1 MDRRSALFGR
11 ARSRAADG
19 DTQMDSTDR
28 SGKMDTTQTS
38 NAEAPGVATS
48 GVETLAHRPGTTH
61 AVTNQAPPLADYNL
75 FTTDCA
81 LGEAL
86 ARAGAGWHREA
97 LVRHGATLGAAST
110 LALADLANRHS
121 PELHTHSPRGER
133 IDALEFHPAWHELLA
148 LLRAEGL
155 HALPFS
161 EPRPGAMA
169 ARCAGYFL
177 HAQLESGSLCP
188 LTMTFASIPVLQREP
203 ALFDTLRERLYTR
216 EHDARD
222 VPLAG
227 KRSMMIGMGMTEKQG
242 GSDVRS
248 NRTQARP
255 EGIASGRG
263 AEYLLTG
270 HKWFFSAPQCDAHL
284 VLARTTEHESLSC
297 FFVPRFK
304 PDGTKNAVHVQR
316 LKDKLGNRS
325 NASSE
330 VEFFDAYG
338 VMIGDEGRGVA
349 TIIEMANFTR
359 LDCVIGSAALMRAA
373 LVQAIHHARHRSAFG
388 RALADQPL
396 MQNVLADLVLESE
409 AATVLFMRLA
419 QAFEESANANDANA
433 TGTAAEESERSL
445 VARAWRRIVTP
456 AAKFWVCKRT
466 LAFTGEAMEVWGG
479 NGYVEEGPMARFYR
493 EAPVNSIWEGSGN
506 VMCLDVLRALERDA
520 DAAQMLFLAWRREA
534 AGHAALSAALDRLS
548 ALLNG
553 APGSREASARH
564 IAQQIVLIAQ
574 GMLLR
579 AGPPEVAEAF
589 IATRLD
595 EHDADCGRVF
605 GTLPARFDHAAL
617 IARALPTDYLAA

>member
-1 MDRRSALFGR
+1 MNPIAPTHPASAPDATEATDAASRQHRS
-11 ARSRAADG
+11 
-19 DTQMDSTDR
+19 
-28 SGKMDTTQTS
+28 
-38 NAEAPGVATS
+38 
-48 GVETLAHRPGTTH
+48 GTTH
-61 AVTNQAPPLADYNL
+61 EVTNQAPPLADYNL
-75 FTTDCA
+75 FSTDAA

-86 ARAGAGWHREA
+86 ARAGAQWHRDA
-97 LVRHGATLGAAST
+97 LARHGAKLGEAEVQ
-110 LALADLANRHS
+110 ALADLANRHA
-121 PELHTHSPRGER
+121 PELHTHSARGER
-133 IDALEFHPAWHELLA
+133 IDAIEFHPAWHALLA

-188 LTMTFASIPVLQREP
+188 LTMTFASIPVLQREA
-203 ALFDTLRERLYTR
+203 ALFETLRDKLYTR
-216 EHDARD
+216 EHDPRD
-222 VPLAG
+222 VPLAH

-248 NRTQARP
+248 NRTEARP
-255 EGIASGRG
+255 AGAQSGRG
-263 AEYLLTG
+263 ARYLLTG

-284 VLARTTEHESLSC
+284 VLARTTEHDGLSC
-297 FFVPRFK
+297 FFVPRFL
-304 PDGTKNAVHVQR
+304 PDGTKNAVNVQR
-316 LKDKLGNRS
+316 LKEKLGNRS

-330 VEFFDAYG
+330 VEFFDAEG
-338 VMIGDEGRGVA
+338 VMIGDEGRGVP

-388 RALADQPL
+388 RPLAQQPL
-396 MQNVLADLVLESE
+396 MQNVLADLALESE

-419 QAFEESANANDANA
+419 HAFEQSAQAAQPGEENAEAL
-433 TGTAAEESERSL
+433 E
-445 VARAWRRIVTP
+445 ARAWRRIVTP

-506 VMCLDVLRALERDA
+506 VMCLDVLRALEREA
-520 DAAQMLFLAWRREA
+520 DAAQALFLAWRREA
-534 AGHAALSAALDRLS
+534 ADHPVLTAALDRLA

-553 APGSREASARH
+553 APGSREASARR

-574 GMLLR
+574 AMLLR
-579 AGPPEVAEAF
+579 AGPPEVADAF

-595 EHDADCGRVF
+595 EHAADCDRVF

-617 IARALPTDYLAA
+617 IERALPADYLVR

>member
-1 MDRRSALFGR
+1 MEPLEL
-11 ARSRAADG
+11 
-19 DTQMDSTDR
+19 TQHD
-28 SGKMDTTQTS
+28 
-38 NAEAPGVATS
+38 
-48 GVETLAHRPGTTH
+48 PGTTH
-61 AVTNQAPPLADYNL
+61 EVTNQAPPLADYNL
-75 FTTDCA
+75 FACDAA

-86 ARAGAGWHREA
+86 TRAGADWHRAA
-97 LVRHGATLGAAST
+97 LTQHGAKLGLAATLE
-110 LALADLANRHS
+110 LADLANRHA
-121 PELHTHSPRGER
+121 PELHTHTPRGER
-133 IDALEFHPAWHELLA
+133 IDALEFHPAWHDLLA

-161 EPRPGAMA
+161 EPRAGAMA

-188 LTMTFASIPVLQREP
+188 LTMTFASIPVLQNEP
-203 ALFDTLRERLYTR
+203 ALFDTLRDKLYTR

-222 VPLAG
+222 VPLAH

-248 NRTQARP
+248 NRTEARAA
-255 EGIASGRG
+255 GVASGRG
-263 AEYLLTG
+263 APYLLTG

-284 VLARTTEHESLSC
+284 VLARTPEHAGLSC
-297 FFVPRFK
+297 FYVPRFR
-304 PDGTKNAVHVQR
+304 PDGTKNTVNVQR

-338 VMIGDEGRGVA
+338 VMIGDEGRGVP
-349 TIIEMANFTR
+349 TIIEMANYTR

-388 RALADQPL
+388 RPLAEQPL
-396 MQNVLADLVLESE
+396 MQNVLADLALESE

-419 QAFEESANANDANA
+419 QAFEQSADQSPQ
-433 TGTAAEESERSL
+433 AEESDLAR

-456 AAKFWVCKRT
+456 AAKFWVCKRA

-506 VMCLDVLRALERDA
+506 VMCLDVLRALEREA
-520 DAAQMLFLAWRREA
+520 DAAQALFLAWRREA
-534 AGHAALSAALDRLS
+534 AGHAVLSAALDRLS

-553 APGSREASARH
+553 APGTREASARR
-564 IAQQIVLIAQ
+564 ICQQIVLIAQ
-574 GMLLR
+574 AMLLR
-579 AGPPEVAEAF
+579 AGPPEVADAF

-617 IARALPTDYLAA
+617 IERAFCAAAPASGH

>member
-1 MDRRSALFGR
+1 MNPIAPTHPASARDATEATDAASRQHRS
-11 ARSRAADG
+11 
-19 DTQMDSTDR
+19 
-28 SGKMDTTQTS
+28 
-38 NAEAPGVATS
+38 
-48 GVETLAHRPGTTH
+48 GTTH
-61 AVTNQAPPLADYNL
+61 EVTNQAPPLADYNL
-75 FTTDCA
+75 FSTDAA

-86 ARAGAGWHREA
+86 ARAGAQWHRDA
-97 LVRHGATLGAAST
+97 LARHGAKLGEAEVQ
-110 LALADLANRHS
+110 ALADLANRHA
-121 PELHTHSPRGER
+121 PELHTHSARGER
-133 IDALEFHPAWHELLA
+133 IDAIEFHPAWHDLLA

-169 ARCAGYFL
+169 ARSAGYFL

-188 LTMTFASIPVLQREP
+188 LTMTFASIPVLQREA
-203 ALFDTLRERLYTR
+203 ALFETLRDKLYTR
-216 EHDARD
+216 EHDPRD
-222 VPLAG
+222 VPLAH

-248 NRTQARP
+248 NRTEARP
-255 EGIASGRG
+255 AGAQSGRG
-263 AEYLLTG
+263 ARYLLTG

-284 VLARTTEHESLSC
+284 VLARTTEHDGLSC
-297 FFVPRFK
+297 FFVPRFL
-304 PDGTKNAVHVQR
+304 PDGTKNAVNVQR
-316 LKDKLGNRS
+316 LKEKLGNRS

-330 VEFFDAYG
+330 VEFFDAEG
-338 VMIGDEGRGVA
+338 VMIGDEGRGVP

-388 RALADQPL
+388 RPLAQQPL
-396 MQNVLADLVLESE
+396 MQNVLADLALESE

-419 QAFEESANANDANA
+419 HAFEQSAQAAQPGEESAEAL
-433 TGTAAEESERSL
+433 E
-445 VARAWRRIVTP
+445 ARAWRRIVTP

-506 VMCLDVLRALERDA
+506 VMCLDVLRALEREA
-520 DAAQMLFLAWRREA
+520 DAAQALFLAWRREA
-534 AGHAALSAALDRLS
+534 ADHPVLTAALDRLA

-553 APGSREASARH
+553 APGSREASARR
-564 IAQQIVLIAQ
+564 IAQQLVLIAQ
-574 GMLLR
+574 AMLLR
-579 AGPPEVAEAF
+579 AGPPEVADAF

-595 EHDADCGRVF
+595 EHAADCDRVF

-617 IARALPTDYLAA
+617 IERALPADYLAR

>member
-1 MDRRSALFGR
+1 MNPIAPTHPASARDATEATDAASRQHRS
-11 ARSRAADG
+11 
-19 DTQMDSTDR
+19 
-28 SGKMDTTQTS
+28 
-38 NAEAPGVATS
+38 
-48 GVETLAHRPGTTH
+48 GTTH
-61 AVTNQAPPLADYNL
+61 EVTNQAPPLADYNL
-75 FTTDCA
+75 FSTDAA

-86 ARAGAGWHREA
+86 ARAGAQWHRDA
-97 LVRHGATLGAAST
+97 LARHGAKLGEAEVQ
-110 LALADLANRHS
+110 ALADLANRHA
-121 PELHTHSPRGER
+121 PELHTHSARGER
-133 IDALEFHPAWHELLA
+133 IDAIEFHPAWHALLA

-188 LTMTFASIPVLQREP
+188 LTMTFASIPVLQREA
-203 ALFDTLRERLYTR
+203 ALFETLRDKLYTR
-216 EHDARD
+216 EHDPRD
-222 VPLAG
+222 VPLAH

-248 NRTQARP
+248 NRTEARP
-255 EGIASGRG
+255 AGAQSGRG
-263 AEYLLTG
+263 ARYLLTG

-284 VLARTTEHESLSC
+284 VLARTTEHDGLSC
-297 FFVPRFK
+297 FFVPRFL
-304 PDGTKNAVHVQR
+304 PDGTKNAVNVQR
-316 LKDKLGNRS
+316 LKEKLGNRS

-330 VEFFDAYG
+330 VEFFDAEG
-338 VMIGDEGRGVA
+338 VMIGDEGRGVP

-388 RALADQPL
+388 RPLAQQPL
-396 MQNVLADLVLESE
+396 MQNVLADLALESE

-419 QAFEESANANDANA
+419 HAFEQSAQAAQPGEENAEAL
-433 TGTAAEESERSL
+433 E
-445 VARAWRRIVTP
+445 ARAWRRIVTP

-506 VMCLDVLRALERDA
+506 VMCLDVLRALEREA
-520 DAAQMLFLAWRREA
+520 DAAQALFLAWRREA
-534 AGHAALSAALDRLS
+534 ADHPVLTAALDRLA

-553 APGSREASARH
+553 APGSREASARR

-574 GMLLR
+574 AMLLR
-579 AGPPEVAEAF
+579 AGPPEVADAF

-595 EHDADCGRVF
+595 EHAADCDRVF

-617 IARALPTDYLAA
+617 IERALPADYLVR

>member
-1 MDRRSALFGR
+1 MNPIAPTHPASAPDATEATDAASRQHRS
-11 ARSRAADG
+11 
-19 DTQMDSTDR
+19 
-28 SGKMDTTQTS
+28 
-38 NAEAPGVATS
+38 
-48 GVETLAHRPGTTH
+48 GTTH
-61 AVTNQAPPLADYNL
+61 EVTNQAPPLADYNL
-75 FTTDCA
+75 FSTDAA

-86 ARAGAGWHREA
+86 ARAGAQWHRDA
-97 LVRHGATLGAAST
+97 LARHGAKLGEAEVQ
-110 LALADLANRHS
+110 ALADLANRHA
-121 PELHTHSPRGER
+121 PELHTHSARGER
-133 IDALEFHPAWHELLA
+133 IDAIEFHPAWHALLA

-188 LTMTFASIPVLQREP
+188 LTMTFASIPVLQREA
-203 ALFDTLRERLYTR
+203 ALFETLRDKLYTR
-216 EHDARD
+216 EHDPRD
-222 VPLAG
+222 VPLAH

-248 NRTQARP
+248 NRTEARP
-255 EGIASGRG
+255 AGAQSGRG
-263 AEYLLTG
+263 ARYLLTG

-284 VLARTTEHESLSC
+284 VLARTTEHDGLSC
-297 FFVPRFK
+297 FFVPRFL
-304 PDGTKNAVHVQR
+304 PDGTKNAVNVQR
-316 LKDKLGNRS
+316 LKEKLGNRS

-330 VEFFDAYG
+330 VEFFDAEG
-338 VMIGDEGRGVA
+338 VMIGDEGRGVP

-388 RALADQPL
+388 RPLAQQPL
-396 MQNVLADLVLESE
+396 MQNVLADLALESE

-419 QAFEESANANDANA
+419 HAFEQSAQAAQPGEESAEAL
-433 TGTAAEESERSL
+433 E
-445 VARAWRRIVTP
+445 ARAWRRIVTP

-506 VMCLDVLRALERDA
+506 VMCLDVLRALEREA
-520 DAAQMLFLAWRREA
+520 DAAQALFLAWRREA
-534 AGHAALSAALDRLS
+534 ADHPVLTAALDRLA

-553 APGSREASARH
+553 APGSREASARR

-574 GMLLR
+574 AMLLR
-579 AGPPEVAEAF
+579 AGPPEVADAF

-595 EHDADCGRVF
+595 EHAADCDRVF

-617 IARALPTDYLAA
+617 IERALPADYLVR

>member
-1 MDRRSALFGR
+1 MEPL
-11 ARSRAADG
+11 
-19 DTQMDSTDR
+19 DST
-28 SGKMDTTQTS
+28 QT
-38 NAEAPGVATS
+38 G
-48 GVETLAHRPGTTH
+48 AHRPGTTH
-61 AVTNQAPPLADYNL
+61 EVTNQAPPLADYNL
-75 FTTDCA
+75 FACDAA

-86 ARAGAGWHREA
+86 ERAGAQWHREA
-97 LVRHGATLGAAST
+97 LTQHGAKLGAAAT
-110 LALADLANRHS
+110 LELADLANRHA
-121 PELHTHSPRGER
+121 PELHTHTPRGER
-133 IDALEFHPAWHELLA
+133 IDALEFHPSWHELLA
-148 LLRAEGL
+148 LLRAEAL

-161 EPRPGAMA
+161 QPRPGAMA

-188 LTMTFASIPVLQREP
+188 LTMTFASIPVLQNEP
-203 ALFDTLRERLYTR
+203 ALFETLRDKLYTR

-222 VPLAG
+222 IPLAH

-248 NRTQARP
+248 NRTEARVADP
-255 EGIASGRG
+255 SGAQSGRG
-263 AEYLLTG
+263 AAYLLTG

-284 VLARTTEHESLSC
+284 VLARTAGHAGLSC
-297 FFVPRFK
+297 FFVPRFR
-304 PDGTKNAVHVQR
+304 PDGTKNAVIVQR

-338 VMIGDEGRGVA
+338 VMIGDEGRGVP
-349 TIIEMANFTR
+349 TIIEMANYTR

-388 RALADQPL
+388 RPLAQQPL
-396 MQNVLADLVLESE
+396 MQNVLADLALESE

-419 QAFEESANANDANA
+419 QAFEPDAA
-433 TGTAAEESERSL
+433 RAAQAEESDEAR

-456 AAKFWVCKRT
+456 AAKFWVCKRA

-506 VMCLDVLRALERDA
+506 VMCLDVLRALEREA
-520 DAAQMLFLAWRREA
+520 DAAQALFLAWRREA
-534 AGHAALSAALDRLS
+534 AGHPVLSAALDRLCV
-548 ALLNG
+548 LLNG
-553 APGSREASARH
+553 APGTREAGARR

-574 GMLLR
+574 AMLLR
-579 AGPPEVAEAF
+579 AGSSKAACEVADAF

-617 IARALPTDYLAA
+617 IERAFPAVADAHDVAHNATHHAAQ